1 MYPAGGKVAV
11 MGLLAGE
18 YDAISDAARVEFSLD
33 GGGGLGSA
41 VAFGDFDGDDES
53 DIALGAQDAGCVYVV
68 SNLDSVIASG
78 GASTVSMVAVDAA
91 AEASKSICG
100 APGAVGGGVAI
111 GGDVDGDG
119 ESEMLVQEAGADG
132 VGAVWL
138 VSGALLAAAD
148 GPVAPADLAL
158 MGIRAQY
165 PSERLGNNVVM
176 ADLDGDGLDDLI
188 ITASHHP
195 SPATVGL
202 AMSGRVS
209 IFLSS
214 RY

>member
-1 MYPAGGKVAV
+1 MVLVLCGSSRAHFW
-11 MGLLAGE
+11 L
-18 YDAISDAARVEFSLD
+18 LD
-33 GGGGLGSA
+33 GP
-41 VAFGDFDGDDES
+41 
-53 DIALGAQDAGCVYVV
+53 
-68 SNLDSVIASG
+68 
-78 GASTVSMVAVDAA
+78 M
-91 AEASKSICG
+91 
-100 APGAVGGGVAI
+100 AP
-111 GGDVDGDG
+111 
-119 ESEMLVQEAGADG
+119 E
-132 VGAVWL
+132 
-138 VSGALLAAAD
+138 
-148 GPVAPADLAL
+148 DLAP

-165 PSERLGNNVVM
+165 PSERLGDNVVM